1 MTLAVIAGL
10 AGLALVDSTSIGTLL
25 FPIWMLTHP
34 SVRAGRV
41 GLYLA
46 TIGGF
51 YWVLGLALMAG
62 ASALTD
68 HWAAIGESD
77 VTNWVQLGIGVAMLI
92 GSFWPDTPW
101 GKRRAATSDSGGRRA
116 QMRERVVG
124 ERSTASAVISV
135 ALLSGPIEAASMLPY
150 IGAIGLISTSD
161 LALPAQAGLLLGYVV
176 VMCLPALILLGLR
189 VGFADRVAPTLER
202 IEAWLT
208 RHTGGAIWWVVG
220 ILGFFLAADAATRLG
235 LFGAT
240 GG

>member
-77 VTNWVQLGIGVAMLI
+77 VTNWVQLGVGVAMLI

-135 ALLSGPIEAASMLPY
+135 ALIAVLGFGGEKADEWAAEL
-150 IGAIGLISTSD
+150 
-161 LALPAQAGLLLGYVV
+161 V
-176 VMCLPALILLGLR
+176 
-189 VGFADRVAPTLER
+189 
-202 IEAWLT
+202 
-208 RHTGGAIWWVVG
+208 
-220 ILGFFLAADAATRLG
+220 ILGAVATIAFWSWAAVKGQSAPPLA
-235 LFGAT
+235 
-240 GG
+240 